1 MCVVLGV
8 VVIGRGNRTGKA
20 FVRRLSELNDV
31 CLSSVLVF
39 QENL

>member
-8 VVIGRGNRTGKA
+8 VVIGRGNRTSKA
-20 FVRRLSELNDV
+20 FVRRLSEFNDL